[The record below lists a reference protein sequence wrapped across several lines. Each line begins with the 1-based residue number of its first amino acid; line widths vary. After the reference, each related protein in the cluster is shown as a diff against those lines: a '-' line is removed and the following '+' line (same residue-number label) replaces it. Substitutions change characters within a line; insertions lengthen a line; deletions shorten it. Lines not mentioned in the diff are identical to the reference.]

1 MAAVCYQ
8 EEGFSHIYLACAGSN
23 AQHFINLLKSM
34 FGEIDEPD
42 LEDLETSTTKQMREQ
57 AATAEET
64 NITSTEGPISQDGTT
79 RVTVT
84 HLPVP
89 LEFGLH
95 PDMYPMTDPVRE
107 ASKKDPKKMTT
118 KFYYTCCK
126 CGKSS
131 QNKISMFTHARRCFN
146 IVLVCPNCQ
155 KTYESHDGVSKHISE
170 MHGSCGV
177 GQAVSSMV

>member
-1 MAAVCYQ
+1 
-8 EEGFSHIYLACAGSN
+8 
-23 AQHFINLLKSM
+23 M

-42 LEDLETSTTKQMREQ
+42 LEDLETSTTKQMRQQ
-57 AATAEET
+57 ATTAEEA

-95 PDMYPMTDPVRE
+95 PDMYPMMDPVRE

-131 QNKISMFTHARRCFN
+131 QNKVSMFTHARRCFN

-155 KTYESHDGVSKHISE
+155 KTYESHDGVSKHISK
-170 MHGSCGV
+170 MHNGSCGV
-177 GQAVSSMV
+177 GQAASSMV